1 MTTATGS
8 RPLASVPTAAAL
20 EAFNRQGVET
30 AFAMASSML
39 KGWES
44 INEAWMGFSRSQLES
59 NLALLQ
65 SLSKCDN
72 PMTALTL
79 QLDGAQATLSRC
91 VSAATKTSDVA
102 SKIAA
107 EALALQAKA
116 TQSQPQRA
124 A

>member
-1 MTTATGS
+1 MTATASRPSTVLPTTA
-8 RPLASVPTAAAL
+8 
-20 EAFNRQGVET
+20 AFDAINRQGVET
-30 AFAMASSML
+30 AFAMASSVLDGL
-39 KGWES
+39 KTL
-44 INEAWMGFSRSQLES
+44 NEAWIGFSRSQLES

-65 SLSKCDN
+65 SLSKCDS
-72 PMTALTL
+72 PMAALTL

-102 SKIAA
+102 SQIAA

-116 TQSQPQRA
+116 TQTQRA

>member
-1 MTTATGS
+1 MTTATAS
-8 RPLASVPTAAAL
+8 RPTTFPPTNAAL
-20 EAFNRQGVET
+20 DAFNRQGVET
-30 AFAMASSML
+30 AFAMASSVLDGL
-39 KGWES
+39 KTL
-44 INEAWMGFSRSQLES
+44 NEAWIGFSRSQLES

-65 SLSKCDN
+65 SLSKCDS
-72 PMTALTL
+72 PMAALSL

-116 TQSQPQRA
+116 TQTQRA

>member
-1 MTTATGS
+1 MTTANGT
-8 RPLASVPTAAAL
+8 RTTATIATDAL
-20 EAFNRQGVET
+20 DLNRRGLET

-39 KGWES
+39 KGWET
-44 INEAWMGFSRSQLES
+44 INEAWVGFSRSQLES

-65 SLSKCDN
+65 SLAKCDN

-91 VSAATKTSDVA
+91 VSAATKTSDIA
-102 SKIAA
+102 SKLAT
-107 EALALQAKA
+107 EALALQARA
-116 TQSQPQRA
+116 SQTQRA

>member
-1 MTTATGS
+1 MTTAAAS
-8 RPLASVPTAAAL
+8 RPTASVPTTAAL

-30 AFAMASSML
+30 AFKMASSVL
-39 KGWES
+39 DGLTS
-44 INEAWMGFSRSQLES
+44 LNEAWIGFSRSQLES

-65 SLSKCDN
+65 SLAKCDN
-72 PMTALTL
+72 PMTALSL

-116 TQSQPQRA
+116 TQPPRA